1 MLNTN
6 EKLVGYVKKL
16 ERDVLHYKLLAKMS
30 ESVVEALD
38 AFLPNAVKNYKEE
51 VRKLNEQ
58 HKESNKDTGVRVSDS
73 GGGGEDR
80 GSISD
85 GVQQARNNEHNKQ

>member
-1 MLNTN
+1 M
-6 EKLVGYVKKL
+6 EYVKKL
-16 ERDVLHYKLLAKMS
+16 EKDVLHYKMLAKMS

-58 HKESNKDTGVRVSDS
+58 HKKSNQDPRVRDSDS
-73 GGGGEDR
+73 GDRGEDR
-80 GSISD
+80 GSIGD

>member
-1 MLNTN
+1 M
-6 EKLVGYVKKL
+6 EYVKKL
-16 ERDVLHYKLLAKMS
+16 EKDVLHYKLLSKMS

-51 VRKLNEQ
+51 VSKLNEQ
-58 HKESNKDTGVRVSDS
+58 HKKSNPNPRVRVSNNRS
-73 GGGGEDR
+73 GGKDR

-85 GVQQARNNEHNKQ
+85 GIQQARDNEHNK

>member
-1 MLNTN
+1 M
-6 EKLVGYVKKL
+6 GYVKKL

-58 HKESNKDTGVRVSDS
+58 HKESNKDTGVRVSDR

>member
-1 MLNTN
+1 
-6 EKLVGYVKKL
+6 VGYVKKL
-16 ERDVLHYKLLAKMS
+16 EKDVLHYKMLAKMS

-58 HKESNKDTGVRVSDS
+58 HKKSNPNPGVQVSNNRS
-73 GGGGEDR
+73 RGEDR
-80 GSISD
+80 GSIGD
-85 GVQQARNNEHNKQ
+85 GVQQARNNEHNK

>member
-6 EKLVGYVKKL
+6 ERLVEYVKKL
-16 ERDVLHYKLLAKMS
+16 EKDVLHYKLLAKMS

-38 AFLPNAVKNYKEE
+38 AFLPNAVKNYKRE

-58 HKESNKDTGVRVSDS
+58 HKESNQDPRVRDS
-73 GGGGEDR
+73 NSGDR
-80 GSISD
+80 GKDIGSIGD
-85 GVQQARNNEHNKQ
+85 GVQQARNNEHNK